1 MLPWKF
7 LPFGKALLIIFHP
20 FMTEADTALQC
31 QVQAMEGLMLVPQI
45 LLSRRLAQSWAL
57 SRLLNLPV
65 SYFPHL

>member
-1 MLPWKF
+1 M
-7 LPFGKALLIIFHP
+7 A
-20 FMTEADTALQC
+20 EADTALQC

-45 LLSRRLAQSWAL
+45 LLSRRLAQSWPL

>member
-1 MLPWKF
+1 
-7 LPFGKALLIIFHP
+7 
-20 FMTEADTALQC
+20 MTEADTALQC